1 MRPRGRDLAGAI
13 LALSLAAL
21 FIRLG
26 CWQVHRL
33 QERRARNA
41 QIAAGRALP
50 PVALPMAHLDPAAVR
65 DRRATALGVYDYP
78 YERVWAGRTYQGA
91 PGVALLTPLRLA
103 DGSAV
108 FVDRGWVPSADA
120 RHINAAHY
128 HEEDSAA
135 IAGLVLPAPRD
146 RGDVDPARLRDSL
159 PYPVLPIVIQ
169 LDDTAAA
176 HPAGMA
182 RWRTPP
188 LDNGPHLSYAIQ
200 WFSFAG
206 ITVVGTLA
214 LLRKTATASRR
225 IAEEHRQGTS

>member
-21 FIRLG
+21 FVRLG
-26 CWQVHRL
+26 VWQLHRL
-33 QERRARNA
+33 QQRRARNA
-41 QIAAGRALP
+41 EIAAARALP
-50 PVALPMAHLDPAAVR
+50 PVQLPMGHLDAETLR
-65 DRRATALGVYDYP
+65 DRRTEARGVYDYGQ
-78 YERVWAGRTYQGA
+78 ERVWHGRTYQGT
-91 PGVALLTPLRLA
+91 PGVALLTPLRLS

-108 FVDRGWVPSADA
+108 FVDRGWVPSPDA
-120 RHINAAHY
+120 WHVNEMLYR
-128 HEEDSAA
+128 EGDSAA
-135 IAGLVLPAPRD
+135 VTGLALPAPRD

-188 LDNGPHLSYAIQ
+188 LDGGPHLSYAIQ

-206 ITVVGTLA
+206 IVVVGTLA
-214 LLRKTATASRR
+214 LLRDTATTSRR
-225 IAEEHRQGTS
+225 SAEENRQGTS